1 MKKIL
6 TLFSSL
12 AMIST
17 TGFLVVACNNTNNN
31 PVKSEVIIN
40 NKQAVID
47 LWNKEFKNKLDSAKN
62 TSLIVEMLKEKLP
75 KKISD
80 SIDLNGSLYENTV
93 SKLTKDENNKLNQK
107 VKVLVNKDVIELEV
121 GSVKYGQQSIKY
133 KTKDGKIVEK
143 NKDEWEKMVWK
154 DPSKKRQKQEIS
166 DIDEVVQM
174 GYYDDEGENYLKP
187 FNKNIHYVQAFE
199 MPKNISK
206 ISALLPREVN
216 SLSKVFYQITSTN
229 VDGIEKWDV
238 SRVCQMSFLFDG
250 AKNFNHDISNW
261 DVKIL
266 RDANSMFAD
275 NAKFN
280 QNLGKWK
287 PYNLAFARK
296 MFARAK
302 EFNQDLSSWQTS
314 HVYNMEQMFDGA
326 EKFNSNLDKW
336 DTSHVES
343 MKQMFSDAKA
353 FNGNISSWNTT
364 NVKTMASMFRR
375 AKNFSQDISK
385 WDTKK
390 VVDMSNMFSEAEKF
404 NSNISKWDVSNVTNM
419 NFMFNKASSFDQNL
433 SEWKV
438 NEKVKHNN
446 FEKGSKIDN
455 KMEKLPKFKDSSS
468 STSMKPDMMP
478 TTTPLTPP
486 VAAKPAPKLKMK

>member
-17 TGFLVVACNNTNNN
+17 TGFLVVACNNAN
-31 PVKSEVIIN
+31 KDVIIN
-40 NKQAVID
+40 NKQAVVD

-75 KKISD
+75 KEVSD
-80 SIDLNGSLYENTV
+80 TIDLNGSLYENTV

-143 NKDEWEKMVWK
+143 TKDEWEKMVWSN
-154 DPSKKRQKQEIS
+154 PSKKTGKQEIKE
-166 DIDEVVQM
+166 IDEVIQM

-187 FNKNIHYVQAFE
+187 YKDGFVYIQAFE

-216 SLSKVFYQITSTN
+216 SLSKVFSDITSTK

-238 SRVCQMSFLFDG
+238 SRVCQMSFLFDK
-250 AKNFNHDISNW
+250 AKNFNQDISNW

-302 EFNQDLSSWQTS
+302 EFNQDLSSWKTS

-336 DTSHVES
+336 DTSHVQT
-343 MKQMFSDAKA
+343 MKYTFRGAKA
-353 FNGNISSWNTT
+353 FNGNVTT
-364 NVKTMASMFRR
+364 
-375 AKNFSQDISK
+375 
-385 WDTKK
+385 WDT
-390 VVDMSNMFSEAEKF
+390 
-404 NSNISKWDVSNVTNM
+404 SNVTNM
-419 NFMFNKASSFDQNL
+419 DSTFKNATNFDQDL
-433 SEWKV
+433 SKWKV
-438 NEKVKHNN
+438 DKVVEHKD
-446 FEKGSKIDN
+446 FAKGSKIDN
-455 KMEKLPKFKDSSS
+455 KMEKLPKFKNS
-468 STSMKPDMMP
+468 STPMKPASKP
-478 TTTPLTPP
+478 TATPSTIPSTPA
-486 VAAKPAPKLKMK
+486 VAKPKMK

>member
-93 SKLTKDENNKLNQK
+93 SKLTKDENNSLKQK

-133 KTKDGKIVEK
+133 KTKEGKIVEK
-143 NKDEWEKMVWK
+143 TKDEWEKMVWK

-166 DIDEVVQM
+166 DIDEVIQM

-187 FNKNIHYVQAFE
+187 YKDGFVYIQAFE

-216 SLSKVFYQITSTN
+216 SLSKVFSDITSTK

-238 SRVCQMSFLFDG
+238 SRVCQMSFLFDK
-250 AKNFNHDISNW
+250 AKNFNQDISNW

-302 EFNQDLSSWQTS
+302 EFNQDLSSWKTS

-336 DTSHVES
+336 DTSHVQT
-343 MKQMFSDAKA
+343 MKYTFRGAKA
-353 FNGNISSWNTT
+353 FNGNVTT
-364 NVKTMASMFRR
+364 
-375 AKNFSQDISK
+375 
-385 WDTKK
+385 WDT
-390 VVDMSNMFSEAEKF
+390 
-404 NSNISKWDVSNVTNM
+404 SNVTNM
-419 NFMFNKASSFDQNL
+419 DSTFKNATNFDQDL
-433 SEWKV
+433 SKWKV
-438 NEKVKHNN
+438 DKVIEHKD
-446 FEKGSKIDN
+446 FAKGSKIQD
-455 KMEKLPKFKDSSS
+455 KMEKLPKFKDSSTPMKPGMIS
-468 STSMKPDMMP
+468 STTPS
-478 TTTPLTPP
+478 TTPS
-486 VAAKPAPKLKMK
+486 APAPAAAPTPTPNPKMK

>member
-75 KKISD
+75 KQVSD
-80 SIDLNGSLYENTV
+80 SIDLNGSLYEKTV
-93 SKLTKDENNKLNQK
+93 EKLTKDENNKLNQK
-107 VKVLVNKDVIELEV
+107 VKVLVNKEVIELEV

-166 DIDEVVQM
+166 DIDEVIQM
-174 GYYDDEGENYLKP
+174 GYYDDEGDNYLKP
-187 FNKNIHYVQAFE
+187 NGININYVQAFE
-199 MPKNISK
+199 MPTNISK

-216 SLSKVFYQITSTN
+216 SLSKVFNQITSTN
-229 VDGIEKWDV
+229 VGGIEKWDV

-302 EFNQDLSSWQTS
+302 VFNQDLSSWQTS

-336 DTSHVES
+336 DTSHVQT
-343 MKQMFSDAKA
+343 MKSMFSGAKM
-353 FNGNISSWNTT
+353 FNGNISSWNTSKVEDMT
-364 NVKTMASMFRR
+364 SMFR
-375 AKNFSQDISK
+375 KTGEFNQDISK
-385 WDTKK
+385 WKTNSVKK
-390 VVDMSNMFSEAEKF
+390 MNYMFSEAKMF
-404 NSNISKWDVSNVTNM
+404 NQDISKWDVSNVDEM

-438 NEKVKHNN
+438 KEKVKHSS
-446 FEKGSKIDN
+446 FATGSKI
-455 KMEKLPKFKDSSS
+455 ESQSSKLPKFKDSSS
-468 STSMKPDMMP
+468 STP
-478 TTTPLTPP
+478 TPTSTPASTPTS
-486 VAAKPAPKLKMK
+486 AKSKMK

>member
-93 SKLTKDENNKLNQK
+93 SKLTKDEDNKLKQK

-143 NKDEWEKMVWK
+143 TKDEWEKMVWK

-166 DIDEVVQM
+166 DIVEVIQM

-216 SLSKVFYQITSTN
+216 SLSKVFYQITSEN

-336 DTSHVES
+336 DTSHVQT
-343 MKQMFSDAKA
+343 MKYTFRGAKA
-353 FNGNISSWNTT
+353 FNGNVTT
-364 NVKTMASMFRR
+364 
-375 AKNFSQDISK
+375 
-385 WDTKK
+385 WDT
-390 VVDMSNMFSEAEKF
+390 
-404 NSNISKWDVSNVTNM
+404 SNVTNM
-419 NFMFNKASSFDQNL
+419 DSTFKNATNFDQDL
-433 SEWKV
+433 SKWKV
-438 NEKVKHNN
+438 DKVIEHKD
-446 FEKGSKIDN
+446 FAKGSKIQD
-455 KMEKLPKFKDSSS
+455 KMDKLPKFKVSGS
-468 STSMKPDMMP
+468 STSMKPASKLGANP
-478 TTTPLTPP
+478 STTPS
-486 VAAKPAPKLKMK
+486 APAPAAPTPTPNPKMK

>member
-80 SIDLNGSLYENTV
+80 TIDLNGSLYENTV

-143 NKDEWEKMVWK
+143 TKDEWEEMVWK
-154 DPSKKRQKQEIS
+154 DPVKKRQKQEIS
-166 DIDEVVQM
+166 DIDEVIQM

-238 SRVCQMSFLFDG
+238 SRVCQMSFY
-250 AKNFNHDISNW
+250 
-261 DVKIL
+261 
-266 RDANSMFAD
+266 SMFAD

-375 AKNFSQDISK
+375 AKNFNQDISN

-438 NEKVKHNN
+438 NEKVKHNS
-446 FEKGSKIDN
+446 FATGSKI
-455 KMEKLPKFKDSSS
+455 ESQSSKLPKFKDSNS
-468 STSMKPDMMP
+468 ST
-478 TTTPLTPP
+478 T
-486 VAAKPAPKLKMK
+486 V

>member
-75 KKISD
+75 KQVSD

-93 SKLTKDENNKLNQK
+93 SKLTKDEDNKLNQK

-143 NKDEWEKMVWK
+143 NKDEWEKMVWSN
-154 DPSKKRQKQEIS
+154 PSKKTGKQEIS
-166 DIDEVVQM
+166 DIDEVIQM

-187 FNKNIHYVQAFE
+187 YKDGFVYIQAFE

-216 SLSKVFYQITSTN
+216 SLSKVFSDITSTK

-238 SRVCQMSFLFDG
+238 SRVCQMSFLFDK
-250 AKNFNHDISNW
+250 AKNFNQDISNW

-302 EFNQDLSSWQTS
+302 EFNQDLSSWKTS

-336 DTSHVES
+336 DTSHVQT
-343 MKQMFSDAKA
+343 MKYTFRGAKA
-353 FNGNISSWNTT
+353 FNGNVTT
-364 NVKTMASMFRR
+364 
-375 AKNFSQDISK
+375 
-385 WDTKK
+385 WDT
-390 VVDMSNMFSEAEKF
+390 
-404 NSNISKWDVSNVTNM
+404 SNVTNM
-419 NFMFNKASSFDQNL
+419 DSTFKNATNFDQDL
-433 SEWKV
+433 SKWKV
-438 NEKVKHNN
+438 DKVVVHKE
-446 FEKGSKIDN
+446 FAKGSKIDN

-468 STSMKPDMMP
+468 STSMKPSKPAATP
-478 TTTPLTPP
+478 TSSTTPSTPAP
-486 VAAKPAPKLKMK
+486 AKPAASPKPKMK

>member
-75 KKISD
+75 KQVSD
-80 SIDLNGSLYENTV
+80 TIDLNGSLYENTV

-121 GSVKYGQQSIKY
+121 GSVNYGQQSIKY

-166 DIDEVVQM
+166 DIDEIIQM
-174 GYYDDEGENYLKP
+174 GYYDDEGDNYLKP

-216 SLSKVFYQITSTN
+216 SLSKVFNQITSAN

-275 NAKFN
+275 NDKFN

-343 MKQMFSDAKA
+343 MKQMFSDAEA

-375 AKNFSQDISK
+375 AKNFSQDISN

-390 VVDMSNMFSEAEKF
+390 VIDMSNMFSEAEKF
-404 NSNISKWDVSNVTNM
+404 NSNISKWDISNVTNM
-419 NFMFNKASSFDQNL
+419 NFMFNKASNFDQNL

-446 FEKGSKIDN
+446 FAKGSKIDN
-455 KMEKLPKFKDSSS
+455 KMEKLPKFKDSGS
-468 STSMKPDMMP
+468 STAVKPAMMP
-478 TTTPLTPP
+478 STTPSTPAP
-486 VAAKPAPKLKMK
+486 AAKPKMK